1 MRPTSGTSATELHQ
15 LCGRRGIWSARRCT
29 GDDQT
34 MKVEA
39 STPAP
44 RLIDGPGAAPATVL
58 LAGGALRVSV
68 HGPAANPGAPPGAR
82 PDAGPAGGVLIQPC
96 TTTTK
101 GSEQGHLP
109 HDRGLSLARSSH
121 DRDDPPYRAGGD
133 RWENVV
139 PKFSCYREYTQ
150 AVILGTSVVVP
161 PRSPYSASGW
171 KYLL

>member
-1 MRPTSGTSATELHQ
+1 MSPNSGTSATELHQ
-15 LCGRRGIWSARRCT
+15 LCGRRGIWSARRRT

-58 LAGGALRVSV
+58 QAGGALRVSV
-68 HGPAANPGAPPGAR
+68 HGPAANPGAPAGAR
-82 PDAGPAGGVLIQPC
+82 QDAGPAGGVLIQLC

-101 GSEQGHLP
+101 GREQGHLP
-109 HDRGLSLARSSH
+109 H

-133 RWENVV
+133 HWENVV
-139 PKFSCYREYTQ
+139 PTFSCYREDTQ
-150 AVILGTSVVVP
+150 GVIPGTSAVVP
-161 PRSPYSASGW
+161 PRPLYSASGW
-171 KYLL
+171 QHLL